1 MKIGIIY
8 TSKTGITKGFAER
21 AAELLRSTAH
31 EVTITPVEEYNASSN
46 EVFDLLLVGSYCD
59 SNNYPKQMK
68 KALGS
73 FKKPAA
79 IASFVTH
86 ATMDE
91 GRYYDKWAA
100 GCSHYFDTYCTEN
113 AVPSKGYFHC
123 RAKPSKAVAL
133 FIKLVVFR
141 GAKEDW
147 LSYQKQ
153 MDDFPSDTDRKRFDA
168 FITELVQ
175 K

>member
-8 TSKTGITKGFAER
+8 TSKTGTTKGFAER
-21 AAELLRSTAH
+21 AAELLRSMDH
-31 EVTITPVEEYNASSN
+31 EVSITAVEEYDASSD

-68 KALGS
+68 KGFSS
-73 FKKPAA
+73 FRKPAA

-86 ATMDE
+86 ATAE
-91 GRYYDKWAA
+91 NGSYYEKWAA
-100 GCSHYFDTYCTEN
+100 GCAQYYEKYCTEN

-123 RAKPSKAVAL
+123 RAKPSKAIAL

-147 LSYQKQ
+147 LSYQKEIE
-153 MDDFPSDTDRKRFDA
+153 DFPSDADRLRFDE
-168 FITELVQ
+168 FITGLSA
-175 K
+175 